1 MAKKS
6 YKVGDIIKVSQI
18 EKMDN
23 VFVFLEFDKE
33 LKLLSETEKNEGK
46 ILYIKEIKTEEE
58 ENTAIA
64 EINRITYWGGIKN
77 YGIYYYPKN
86 SDNLKKMID
95 AISIPFGEMFLNVQS
110 PFGLIERKMA

>member
-46 ILYIKEIKTEEE
+46 ILYIKEIKTE
-58 ENTAIA
+58 NNFFIDSSPS
-64 EINRITYWGGIKN
+64 ILLIMNPGISQV
-77 YGIYYYPKN
+77 YMPSLDICCLP
-86 SDNLKKMID
+86 S
-95 AISIPFGEMFLNVQS
+95 
-110 PFGLIERKMA
+110 